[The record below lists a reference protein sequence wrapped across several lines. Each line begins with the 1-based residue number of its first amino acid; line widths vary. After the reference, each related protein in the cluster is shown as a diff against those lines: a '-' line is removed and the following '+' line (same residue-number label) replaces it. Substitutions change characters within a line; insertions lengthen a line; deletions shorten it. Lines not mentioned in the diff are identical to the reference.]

1 MVLPS
6 LLGQMIRKLTVHQG
20 RSGKAGV
27 RTGLIQGD
35 RIKGRKHAEVR
46 QDRRVI
52 FPMAVTIGRHVDNEV
67 HMESRPTMNDGQD
80 IFRHLTVKQ
89 LVGIPLHG
97 FNGIKGTRPDT
108 AAAASASRLIDV
120 GLALS

>member
-1 MVLPS
+1 
-6 LLGQMIRKLTVHQG
+6 
-20 RSGKAGV
+20 
-27 RTGLIQGD
+27 
-35 RIKGRKHAEVR
+35 
-46 QDRRVI
+46 
-52 FPMAVTIGRHVDNEV
+52 
-67 HMESRPTMNDGQD
+67 MESRPTMNDGQG

-120 GLALS
+120 GLALFVSDGIRTAFLGAAFAVTAERLIDNRFSRRVLLHLAGPASAAHADILDGTAKTR